1 MKNEF
6 EKYAT
11 QHVGINS
18 MTLHDYKSKM
28 GTGFGPVGMTPY
40 IIEERQMNITQMDV
54 FSRLMQERILFL
66 GTGIDDQV
74 ANIVNAQ
81 LLFLESV
88 DSNKDIT
95 IILNSPGGSVISGL
109 AIYDTMNFIKPAV
122 STQVV
127 GLAASMGFVLATAG
141 AKGKRYALKHSR
153 LMQHQ
158 PMGGVAPGTQ
168 ASDIEITAREIQKF
182 KKELYDII
190 SFHTGQP
197 YEKIEADADRDC
209 WMTSQEAKDYGV
221 IDKVIVGRNK

>member
-1 MKNEF
+1 MTNEF
-6 EKYAT
+6 EKYAVR
-11 QHVGINS
+11 HVGINS
-18 MTLHDYKSKM
+18 MTLHDYKSKA
-28 GTGFGPVGMTPY
+28 GAGYGPVGMTPY
-40 IIEERQMNITQMDV
+40 IIEERPMNITQMDV

-88 DSNKDIT
+88 DSKKDIT
-95 IILNSPGGSVISGL
+95 MIMNSPGGSVISGL
-109 AIYDTMNFIKPAV
+109 AIYDTMNFIKPSV

-127 GLAASMGFVLATAG
+127 GLAASMAFVLATAG

-158 PMGGVAPGTQ
+158 PMGGVSGQ

-182 KKELYDII
+182 KKELYEII

-209 WMTSQEAKDYGV
+209 WMTSQEAKEYGV
-221 IDKVIVGRNK
+221 IDKIIIAKK

>member
-6 EKYAT
+6 EKYAVK
-11 QHVGINS
+11 HVGINS
-18 MTLHDYKSKM
+18 MTLHDYKSK
-28 GTGFGPVGMTPY
+28 TSVGFGPVGMTPY
-40 IIEERQMNITQMDV
+40 IIEERPMNITQMDV

-95 IILNSPGGSVISGL
+95 MIMNSPGGSVISGL
-109 AIYDTMNFIKPAV
+109 AIYDTMNFIKPSV

-127 GLAASMGFVLATAG
+127 GLAASMAFVLATAG

-158 PMGGVAPGTQ
+158 PMGGVSGQ

-182 KKELYDII
+182 KKELYEII

-209 WMTSQEAKDYGV
+209 WMTSQEAKEYGV
-221 IDKVIVGRNK
+221 IDKIIIAKK

>member
-1 MKNEF
+1 MTNEF
-6 EKYAT
+6 EKYAVK
-11 QHVGINS
+11 HLGINS
-18 MTLHDYKSKM
+18 MVMHDYKNAS
-28 GTGFGPVGMTPY
+28 GLGYRPIGMTPY

-74 ANIVNAQ
+74 ANIINAQ

-109 AIYDTMNFIKPAV
+109 AIYDTMNFIKPSV
-122 STQVV
+122 CTQVV
-127 GLAASMGFVLATAG
+127 GLAASMAFVLATAG
-141 AKGKRYALKHSR
+141 ASGKRYALKHSR

-158 PMGGVAPGTQ
+158 PMGGVSGQ

-182 KKELYDII
+182 KRELYEII

-209 WMTSQEAKDYGV
+209 WMTAKEAKEYGV
-221 IDKVIVGRNK
+221 IDKVIIAKK

>member
-1 MKNEF
+1 MTNEF
-6 EKYAT
+6 EKYAVK
-11 QHVGINS
+11 HVGINS
-18 MTLHDYKSKM
+18 MTLHDYKSKA
-28 GTGFGPVGMTPY
+28 GVGFGPVGMTPY
-40 IIEERQMNITQMDV
+40 IIEERPMNITQMDV

-95 IILNSPGGSVISGL
+95 MIMNSPGGSVISGL
-109 AIYDTMNFIKPAV
+109 AIYDTMNFIKPSV

-127 GLAASMGFVLATAG
+127 GLAASMAFVLATAG

-158 PMGGVAPGTQ
+158 PMGGVSGQ

-182 KKELYDII
+182 KKELYEII

-209 WMTSQEAKDYGV
+209 WMTSQEAKEYGV
-221 IDKVIVGRNK
+221 IDKIIIAKK